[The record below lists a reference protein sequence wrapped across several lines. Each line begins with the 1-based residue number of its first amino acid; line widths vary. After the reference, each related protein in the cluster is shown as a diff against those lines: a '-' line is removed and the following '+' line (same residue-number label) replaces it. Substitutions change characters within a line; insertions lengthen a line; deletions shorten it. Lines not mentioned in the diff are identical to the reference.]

1 MTIMTTYW
9 QQKGKSNTEAT
20 VKLALKRAR
29 ELGLKDVV
37 IPSVSGY
44 TANLCLGIND
54 LNIVCVTHQAGFKK
68 PGEIEMDTATRQ
80 RLEDG
85 GIKVLT
91 TTHLLAGLDRAL
103 RFSFQGIYPAEII
116 ANTLRL
122 FGQGTKVAVEVA
134 CMALDAGLIPAGV
147 DIVSLGGSSEGV
159 DTALVLRPAHSQDFF
174 ATKIKEIICKPREF

>member
-1 MTIMTTYW
+1 MTTYW
-9 QQKGKSNTEAT
+9 PEKGKQNTGGT
-20 VKLALKRAR
+20 IKLALDRAR
-29 ELGLKDVV
+29 ELGLKDIVV
-37 IPSVSGY
+37 ASATGY
-44 TANLCLGIND
+44 SANLCLGHQE
-54 LNIVCVTHQAGFKK
+54 LNIVCVTHQAGFKN
-68 PGEIEMDTATRQ
+68 PGEIEMDPATRR

-103 RFSFQGIYPAEII
+103 RFTFQGVYPAEII

-134 CMALDAGLIPAGV
+134 GMALDAGLIPAGV
-147 DIVSLGGSSEGV
+147 DIIALGGSNEGV

-174 ATKIKEIICKPREF
+174 ATRIKEIICKPREF

>member
-1 MTIMTTYW
+1 MTTYW
-9 QQKGKSNTEAT
+9 QAKGKTNTEGT
-20 VKLALKRAR
+20 IKLALERAR
-29 ELGLKDVV
+29 QLGLKDVV
-37 IPSVSGY
+37 VASATGY
-44 TANLCLGIND
+44 SALLCLGNND

-68 PGEIEMDTATRQ
+68 PGEIEMDAATRR
-80 RLEDG
+80 RLEEG

-91 TTHLLAGLDRAL
+91 TTHLMAGLDRAV
-103 RFSFQGIYPAEII
+103 RFAFQGIYPAEII

-134 CMALDAGLIPAGV
+134 GMALDAALIPAGV
-147 DIVSLGGSSEGV
+147 DVIALGGSSEGV

>member
-1 MTIMTTYW
+1 MTTYW
-9 QQKGKSNTEAT
+9 EEKGRVNTEGT
-20 VKLALKRAR
+20 IKLALQRAA

-37 IPSVSGY
+37 VASATGY
-44 TANLCLGIND
+44 SAAMLLGQKD
-54 LNIVCVTHQAGFKK
+54 LNIVCVTHQAGFKN
-68 PGEIEMDTATRQ
+68 PGEIEMDAATRR
-80 RLEDG
+80 RLEEG
-85 GIKVLT
+85 GIKLLT

-103 RFSFQGIYPAEII
+103 RFSFQGIYPAEIM

-134 CMALDAGLIPAGV
+134 GMALDAGLIPAGV
-147 DIVSLGGSSEGV
+147 DVIALGGSNEGV

>member
-1 MTIMTTYW
+1 MTTYW
-9 QQKGKSNTEAT
+9 QQKGRINTEAT
-20 VKLALKRAR
+20 VRLALERAR
-29 ELGLKDVV
+29 EIGLKHVV
-37 IPSVSGY
+37 VASATGY
-44 TANLCLGIND
+44 TASLCLGNND

-68 PGEIEMDTATRQ
+68 PGEIELEPATRQ

-103 RFSFQGIYPAEII
+103 RFGFQGIYPAEII

-134 CMALDAGLIPAGV
+134 GMALDAGLIPAGV
-147 DIVSLGGSSEGV
+147 DIISLGGSSEGA
-159 DTALVLRPAHSQDFF
+159 DTALILRPAHSQEFF